1 MAGALDS
8 KKIGV
13 RIILGAVVG
22 ALGISMLL
30 YLVPQGPGTGAEAS
44 SDTVAKI
51 GDQTVSL
58 AEVRQQLA
66 EIQRRGNVPKMM
78 EGLYARQILNQLVY
92 TKEIEYE
99 AARLGIKVTN
109 EEIADRVKQYL
120 PTAFNG
126 DSPVGMNEYSNQVQ
140 QRFQMTV
147 PVFEN
152 LVREGLLEEKFRRLV
167 TDGISVS
174 PAELQEQFRYQ
185 NEKVKLDYAF
195 IKPEDLE
202 AKINPDDAE
211 IKAYYEKN
219 KSRYM
224 IPEKRVVEYGLVDL
238 SKLRQTTQ
246 ISDDELKLK
255 YQQNI
260 QDYQVPNR
268 VHAQHI
274 LFMTVGKTD
283 AEVDEIRKK
292 AEDVLKQ
299 AKKGAKFD
307 ELAKKY
313 SEDPGSKDKGGDLG
327 WLVQG
332 QTVPEFEKAAF
343 SLNKGEI
350 SDLIKT
356 QYGFHIIKVLDK
368 ETAHTKTFD
377 EVKDT
382 LRPNYLLN
390 KVDQQASTIAD
401 QISADIRQS
410 NKTTLDQLAQKYH
423 LTIAETHPVGPGEP
437 VLELGNGQDVKD
449 EIFHL
454 RQGDLS
460 LPLRTDR
467 GYVVLSIQQSLPAHQ
482 GTLDE
487 VRDKVLTDLKQKK
500 SGELAQTKAQELE
513 KRAKAGEKFAAAAKA
528 LGLDPKSSDSF
539 ARNGSVANLGSG
551 KQLAPAFSL
560 KVGQVG
566 PPLNL
571 GSNWVVYQVA
581 ERQEANPADFEKHKK
596 EITDSLLKEKRDL
609 AFSAF
614 QTSLND
620 RLKQEGKLK
629 LYPEKMAAFG
639 DFGNSK
645 NFPIQ

>member
-1 MAGALDS
+1 MAGALDNRQVLV
-8 KKIGV
+8 KIFIG
-13 RIILGAVVG
+13 IFVG
-22 ALGISMLL
+22 LLGISMLL

-44 SDTVAKI
+44 SDTVARI

-58 AEVRQQLA
+58 AEVRQQLS
-66 EIQRRGNVPKMM
+66 EIERRGNVPKMM
-78 EGLYARQILNQLVY
+78 EGLYARQILTQLVY

-126 DSPVGMNEYSNQVQ
+126 DSPVGMDQYTTQVQ
-140 QRFQMTV
+140 QRFQMSV
-147 PVFEN
+147 AVFEN

-167 TDGISVS
+167 TDGVSIS
-174 PAELQEQFRYQ
+174 PTELQEQFRYQ

-202 AKINPDDAE
+202 SKISPDDAE
-211 IKAYYEKN
+211 INAYYEKN

-238 SKLRQTTQ
+238 VKLRQATQ
-246 ISDDELKLK
+246 ISDDDLKLK

-343 SLNKGEI
+343 SLQPGSI
-350 SDLIKT
+350 SDLVKT
-356 QYGFHIIKVLDK
+356 QYGFHIIKVLEK
-368 ETAHTKTFD
+368 ETAHTKPFE
-377 EVKDT
+377 EVKDSI
-382 LRPNYLLN
+382 RGPLLN
-390 KVDQQASTIAD
+390 NKLDEEENKVAD
-401 QISADIRQS
+401 QLSSAIRKS
-410 NKTTLDQLAQKYH
+410 NLTPLADLARDYH
-423 LTIAETHPVGPGEP
+423 LEVSQTRPLAVTDPL
-437 VLELGNGQDVKD
+437 LEFGTNSRDVN
-449 EIFHL
+449 EAIFRL
-454 RQGDLS
+454 RQGEVS
-460 LPLRTDR
+460 QPIRTDR
-467 GYVVLSIQQSLPAHQ
+467 GYVVLSLKQILPTHQ
-482 GTLDE
+482 GTLQE
-487 VRDKVLTDLKQKK
+487 VRDKVVTALKQEK
-500 SGELAQTKAQELE
+500 SLEMARNKAEELS
-513 KRAKAGEKFAAAAKA
+513 KRAKAGEKFDGAAKG
-528 LGLDPKSSDSF
+528 LGLEAKTSEEFSR
-539 ARNGSVANLGSG
+539 AGNIAGVASG
-551 KQLAPAFSL
+551 KQIGGAFNMKVGDVSAPASI
-560 KVGQVG
+560 
-566 PPLNL
+566 
-571 GSNWVVYQVA
+571 GSSWLVYKLEA
-581 ERQEANPADFEKHKK
+581 KTEANMADLDKQKK
-596 EITDSLLKEKRDL
+596 DLTDQALNEKRSL
-609 AFSAF
+609 AYEAF
-614 QTSLND
+614 RTGLEE

-629 LYPEKMAAFG
+629 LMPEKLKTFG
-639 DFGNSK
+639 DLT
-645 NFPIQ
+645 